1 MTYDGGDGEVAGV
14 HLLREP
20 LDLPARIA
28 EDDGLRDGERL
39 VQIAQ
44 GVQLPLLALNLNHNT

>member
-1 MTYDGGDGEVAGV
+1 M

-39 VQIAQ
+39 VQIAE